1 MSVIKISR
9 MHEMKDLGAEQCQGG
24 AIRFRA
30 MIPFLGTSSA
40 GSLAFSAPA
49 RISFSR
55 TSLSNNSCLRC
66 TATSDLVVDYRQLG
80 MAEASDPGIAENG
93 GGVASSRISLVLEM
107 ALQSSTTWGPQTFG
121 RGNSGADLSHGH
133 RKSDLGSTAYPWRI
147 ANLVSTFRS
156 RRFRD
161 GSNECLGTRSWLGA
175 G

>member
-93 GGVASSRISLVLEM
+93 GGVASSRIRWYWKWLSRVQRRGGRKFLAEEIRVLIFHM
-107 ALQSSTTWGPQTFG
+107 ATENPTWGAPRIHGELLTWFQRF
-121 RGNSGADLSHGH
+121 GADGFAMAPTS
-133 RKSDLGSTAYPWRI
+133 A
-147 ANLVSTFRS
+147 
-156 RRFRD
+156 
-161 GSNECLGTRSWLGA
+161 
-175 G
+175 